1 MHKEEYLG
9 CIKKAIKYKY
19 LGINIK
25 LTEECNIFDFKRT
38 EMIARAKSYAA
49 KIITLARESHD
60 PCQVASALWKQVATE
75 GILYGIQAVSITKKI
90 MRELDSIQ
98 AGVGAFILGVRRSC
112 SHEAI
117 RKELG
122 WKSMSAI
129 IYTRKLQY
137 WDRLATLDKENW
149 AHKAYREC
157 FNAKGKSQECAWLSH
172 WRSETLN
179 ILEECK
185 MWDPFGYHK
194 KRRKSIKLGV
204 EKWENERIEEAL
216 QGSSLKGLPQYKKI
230 NKMQPYIDHNEASV
244 AIAKFR
250 MGDTKLGN
258 RETPRIKDCRLCS
271 EGKGNNNEAHLIL
284 GCEAVNKIIIK
295 EMPILNSFKIKHEK
309 EEEPDKLK
317 MLLGGD
323 KCKKGVLLKR
333 GKELANLL
341 TRVQD
346 TLKESDFVD
355 TVQEMRD

>member
-1 MHKEEYLG
+1 MEKAYDKVPQDLLWRKLENLGLGTNFIGILKALYNKSFMVVQINGLDTKRIYPERGLKQGCPLSPLLFSINISGLGQKLEARKEGVQIMGTTISGLLFADDLILISRDREGVKYMTNLCQRFFEDHGLTINCEKCNILQMKGENLGDIKLSSTTKEYLG

-38 EMIARAKSYAA
+38 EMTARAKSYAA
-49 KIITLARESHD
+49 KIITLASESHD

-137 WDRLATLDKENW
+137 WDRLATLDTENW

-157 FNAKGKSQECAWLSH
+157 FNAKGKSQECALLS
-172 WRSETLN
+172 
-179 ILEECK
+179 
-185 MWDPFGYHK
+185 
-194 KRRKSIKLGV
+194 
-204 EKWENERIEEAL
+204 
-216 QGSSLKGLPQYKKI
+216 
-230 NKMQPYIDHNEASV
+230 
-244 AIAKFR
+244 
-250 MGDTKLGN
+250 
-258 RETPRIKDCRLCS
+258 RET
-271 EGKGNNNEAHLIL
+271 
-284 GCEAVNKIIIK
+284 V
-295 EMPILNSFKIKHEK
+295 
-309 EEEPDKLK
+309 
-317 MLLGGD
+317 
-323 KCKKGVLLKR
+323 
-333 GKELANLL
+333 
-341 TRVQD
+341 
-346 TLKESDFVD
+346 
-355 TVQEMRD
+355 